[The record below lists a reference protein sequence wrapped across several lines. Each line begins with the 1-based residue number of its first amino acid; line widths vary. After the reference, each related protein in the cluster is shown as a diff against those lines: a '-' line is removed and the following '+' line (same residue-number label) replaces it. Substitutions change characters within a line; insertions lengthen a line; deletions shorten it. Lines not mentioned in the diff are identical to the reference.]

1 VQHACLIM
9 NGNFLKGYLHSGQH
23 RADFKTV
30 YILLWVCDAILK
42 QPRSILRRLVG
53 ADHPSSGQN
62 QRNFTTCD
70 TVSGNIS
77 GAIKKHANLVQM

>member
-1 VQHACLIM
+1 MGISS
-9 NGNFLKGYLHSGQH
+9 NYLHSGQH

-53 ADHPSSGQN
+53 ADHPSDGQ
-62 QRNFTTCD
+62 
-70 TVSGNIS
+70 
-77 GAIKKHANLVQM
+77 IKEVLLHVIPSLVIFQVL